1 MQQSHL
7 MAANHHPEHA
17 KVLKENQRA
26 FYKKTGEAAT
36 HLNNSKNAVERKT
49 NQCLEKSRMVNVR
62 SNQVAPNSVAF
73 QYNGGAS

>member
-1 MQQSHL
+1 

-26 FYKKTGEAAT
+26 FYRKTGEAGT

-49 NQCLEKSRMVNVR
+49 NQCLEKSRMVNVK
-62 SNQVAPNSVAF
+62 SNQVTPNSIGF
-73 QYNGGAS
+73 QSKGGLSSNRIF